1 MANSGGDR
9 TEKATP
15 KKRDDA
21 RKKGQVAKSIDVNG
35 AAILLAGLFALS
47 AAGPM
52 AMEQMKLAMYQVF
65 DLMSRPEVV
74 NQEGIG
80 TLFLL
85 VGKHVGLALAPV
97 VGACFVAGLAA
108 AAGQV
113 GLKPSAEAIKPNFKK
128 INPASGFKQMF
139 SPQHLAFETAK
150 NLVKTAIVGSI
161 AAAALFPR
169 LGEMAALVGT
179 PPQVLIAEIASVIM
193 TIAQRAAIAYL
204 AIAVVDYVYQ
214 KHRFEKNLKM
224 DKEEVKQEF
233 KQQGLPAEI
242 KSAQRRRAMEL
253 SRARMMDAVPTADVI
268 VTNPTHYSVALKY
281 ESGSAA
287 PIVVAKGVDNLAFK
301 IREAAKDAGVMIVPD
316 PPLART
322 LYANVDVG
330 RQIPEDLFHAVA
342 QLLAY
347 VYRIAGSRRAAA

>member
-1 MANSGGDR
+1 VAEDK
-9 TEKATP
+9 TEDATP
-15 KKRDDA
+15 KKKEDA
-21 RKKGQVAKSIDVNG
+21 RKKGQVAKSMDVNG
-35 AAILLAGLFALS
+35 AAILLAGLLALS

-65 DLMSRPEVV
+65 DLMQRPEVV
-74 NQEGIG
+74 DQKGIG
-80 TLFLL
+80 TLFAM
-85 VGKHVGLALAPV
+85 VGQHVGLALAPV
-97 VGACFVAGLAA
+97 LGACFVAGLAA
-108 AAGQV
+108 SAGQV
-113 GLKPSAEAIKPNFKK
+113 GLKPTPEAIKPDFKK
-128 INPASGFKQMF
+128 LNPVAGAKQMF

-150 NLVKTAIVGSI
+150 NLVKTAIVGAI
-161 AAAALFPR
+161 AAHALFGR
-169 LGEMAALVGT
+169 LDELAALVGM
-179 PPQVLIAEIASVIM
+179 PPEALIGEIASTVM
-193 TIAQRAAIAYL
+193 TIAQRAAIAYI
-204 AIAVVDYVYQ
+204 AIAIVDYVYQ
-214 KHRFEKNLKM
+214 KHRFNKNLKM
-224 DKEEVKQEF
+224 DMEEVKQEF
-233 KQQGLPAEI
+233 KQMQLPAEI
-242 KSAQRRRAMEL
+242 RSQQKRKAMEL

-281 ESGSAA
+281 ESGSSA

-347 VYRIAGSRRAAA
+347 VYRIAGARRAAA